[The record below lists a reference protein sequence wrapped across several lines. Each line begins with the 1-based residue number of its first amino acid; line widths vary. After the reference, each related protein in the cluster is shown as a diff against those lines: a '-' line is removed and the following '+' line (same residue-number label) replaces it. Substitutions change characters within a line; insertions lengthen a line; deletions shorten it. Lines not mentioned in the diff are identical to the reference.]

1 MNPNLV
7 RVLLAIFMIAHAFI
21 HVSLTYVPLPKAGE
35 MHTPFW
41 PTWTRTDTD
50 PTWPLMKLGLPGQ
63 TVRVIGC
70 VLWILAAGSFLL
82 TGLGL
87 FGIPGLNQIW
97 SYSGWVG
104 AITSLLMLV
113 LFWHPWYIAC
123 VVINLAILAGLNFH
137 FPKHLFS

>member
-7 RVLLAIFMIAHAFI
+7 RVLFAIFMIAHAFI

-50 PTWPLMKLGLPGQ
+50 PTWPLMKLGLPNQ

-70 VLWILAAGSFLL
+70 VLWILAAVSFVL

-87 FGIPGLNQIW
+87 FGTPGLNQIW
-97 SYSGWVG
+97 VYSGWVG

-113 LFWHPWYIAC
+113 LFWHPWYIAG
-123 VVINLAILAGLNFH
+123 VVINLAILAGLYFH